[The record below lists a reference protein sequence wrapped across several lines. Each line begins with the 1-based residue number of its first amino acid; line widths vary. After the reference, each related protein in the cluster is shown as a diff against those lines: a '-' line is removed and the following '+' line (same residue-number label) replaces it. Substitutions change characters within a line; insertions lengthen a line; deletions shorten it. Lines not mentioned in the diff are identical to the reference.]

1 MKTLPLILG
10 YALSVRLPE
19 IIIFLLGALILG
31 ISIHYFWTSRNSIRI
46 QKPEPD
52 AGINDNDN
60 WKLKYYADMEV
71 QEKTLQQL
79 RVRLAESEEN
89 EKIFQLETEELREE
103 VELLKEKCFQ
113 AETRVGK
120 AEAQIKPPTITD
132 DYLQQLKY
140 AQENLFQYNQ
150 HTNKLLQQIQMLKES
165 EKKYQDLQQQHSVLN
180 EQLSGMHRQLAE
192 KDTEINRILQEQRLV
207 LEMNERMDKAYADF
221 TQMQEK
227 LRKLEQY
234 LDQPH
239 GKRIEYEQLQESYF
253 KLSREFDEVKGKQI
267 ALFDENQRMR
277 RILADTEDKLKEA
290 NFHRQQYQKKMLFLE
305 ELNRDLQD
313 ATEQHKKMESQLRR
327 ISEMDS
333 ILSRSFPKE
342 PPSNPTPST
351 PII

>member
-10 YALSVRLPE
+10 YALTVRLPE

-31 ISIHYFWTSRNSIRI
+31 FTIHYFWTSRNAIRI
-46 QKPEPD
+46 QKAVPPD
-52 AGINDNDN
+52 EGINDNDN
-60 WKLKYYADMEV
+60 WKLKYYTDMEI

-79 RVRLAESEEN
+79 RDRLSESEEN
-89 EKIFQLETEELREE
+89 EKIYHLETDELREE
-103 VELLKEKCFQ
+103 LAILKEKYSL
-113 AETRVGK
+113 
-120 AEAQIKPPTITD
+120 AEALVKPPTVTD
-132 DYLQQLKY
+132 DYLHQLKI

-150 HTNKLLQQIQMLKES
+150 HINKLLQQIQMLKES
-165 EKKYQDLQQQHSVLN
+165 EKKFQDLQQQHSVLN

-192 KDTEINRILQEQRLV
+192 KDAEINRIMQEQRLV

-239 GKRIEYEQLQESYF
+239 SKRIEYDQLQESYF
-253 KLSREFDEVKGKQI
+253 KINREYDEVKGKQM
-267 ALFDENQRMR
+267 ALFDENQRLS

-290 NFHRQQYQKKMLFLE
+290 NFQRQLYHKKMLFYE
-305 ELNRDLQD
+305 ELNRDMQE
-313 ATEQHKKMESQLRR
+313 ASEQQKKMESQLRR
-327 ISEMDS
+327 ISEMES
-333 ILSRSFPKE
+333 FLSRSSPKE
-342 PPSNPTPST
+342 PPGSGK